1 MRRATLKSL
10 LLATALMGAGAA
22 QAAEFDLVILGG
34 QVVDGTGAG
43 AYRADLAIEGD
54 RIVRIARDGLKADD
68 GDAVLDARGLIVAPG
83 FIDNHAHIAD
93 NIHEYPLAENF
104 VRQGI
109 TSIIASLHSGPQPY
123 PLKPYIE
130 ALKVAPNV
138 GFFAGHSFART
149 QVLGMENRAPTPGEL
164 ASMQKIIAD
173 TMADGAL
180 GMSTGLVYVPAN
192 YAKPDEVIAM
202 AKVAA
207 CWGGIY
213 VSHMRDEGA
222 GVLDS
227 VAEVIEVADK
237 AGLPGQINH
246 HKAMGSTQWGWSVKT
261 LAMIDEARAR
271 GLDITHDLY
280 PYSASSS
287 SSAVMFPAWALAGGP
302 EGFKARLEDPEV
314 RAKVEAEMMRVLMVQ
329 RGGADL
335 ERLQF
340 RSLAADPSYNGK
352 TLADLARDRGLAGTP
367 EDAIQLLIELQ
378 LKGGFT
384 AIYHVMDEADVVR
397 ILQHPLAMIETDG
410 DPVGFGDGFPHPR
423 TYGAFPRVLARYVRE
438 QKVLTLEDAV
448 RRMTSLAADQVGQ
461 TERGRLAEGAFADIT
476 VFDAETI
483 ADKATFEDPHQ
494 YAVGI
499 RHVVINGVPVI
510 RAGALTGAMPGRPLL
525 GPARPDAVRAD
536 PATPGC
542 PKA

>member
-54 RIVRIARDGLKADD
+54 RIVRIARDGLKAED

-123 PLKPYIE
+123 PLKPYVE

-149 QVLGMENRAPTPGEL
+149 QVLGMENRAPNPAEL
-164 ASMQKIIAD
+164 AQMQKIIAD

-192 YAKPDEVIAM
+192 YAKPDEVVAM

-302 EGFKARLEDPEV
+302 QGFKARMEDPEV
-314 RAKVEAEMMRVLMVQ
+314 RARVEAEMMRILMVQ

-335 ERLQF
+335 ARLQF

-352 TLADLARDRGLAGTP
+352 TLADLAKDRGLAGTP

-423 TYGAFPRVLARYVRE
+423 TYGAFPRVLGRYVRE

-448 RRMTSLAADQVGQ
+448 RRMTSQI
-461 TERGRLAEGAFADIT
+461 GRASCRDR
-476 VFDAETI
+476 V
-483 ADKATFEDPHQ
+483 
-494 YAVGI
+494 
-499 RHVVINGVPVI
+499 
-510 RAGALTGAMPGRPLL
+510 
-525 GPARPDAVRAD
+525 
-536 PATPGC
+536 
-542 PKA
+542 

>member
-1 MRRATLKSL
+1 MRAKTLKFAL
-10 LLATALMGAGAA
+10 CATAISLAGAA
-22 QAAEFDLVILGG
+22 QAADYDLVILGG
-34 QVVDGTGAG
+34 QVVDGTGAP
-43 AYRADLAIEGD
+43 AYRADLAIKGD
-54 RIVRIARDGLKADD
+54 RIVRIARDGLAAED
-68 GDAVLDARGLIVAPG
+68 GDQALDARGLIVAPG

-104 VRQGI
+104 LRQGV

-123 PLKPYIE
+123 PLKPYVE

-149 QVLGMENRAPTPGEL
+149 QVLGMANRAPNPAEL
-164 ASMQKIIAD
+164 ARMQKIIAD

-192 YAKPDEVIAM
+192 YARPEEVIAM

-227 VAEVIEVADK
+227 IAEVIAVAEG

-280 PYSASSS
+280 PYTASSS
-287 SSAVMFPAWALAGGP
+287 SSAVMFPGWALAGGP
-302 EGFKARLEDPEV
+302 DGFKARMEDPKV
-314 RAKVEAEMMRVLMVQ
+314 RAQVEAEMMRILMVQ

-335 ERLQF
+335 DRLQF
-340 RSLAADPSYNGK
+340 RNLRADPSYNGK

-378 LKGGFT
+378 LKGGFS
-384 AIYHVMDEADVVR
+384 AIYHVMDEADVIR

-410 DPVGFGDGFPHPR
+410 DPVGFDDGFPHPR
-423 TYGAFPRVLARYVRE
+423 TYGAFPRVLGRYVRE
-438 QKVLTLEDAV
+438 LKVLTLEDAV
-448 RRMTSLAADQVGQ
+448 RRMTSLAADQIGQ
-461 TERGRLAEGAFADIT
+461 TERGRLTQGAFADIT
-476 VFDAETI
+476 VFNADTI
-483 ADKATFEDPHQ
+483 ADKATFEAPHQ

-525 GPARPDAVRAD
+525 GPARPDAVRPD

-542 PKA
+542 PTG

>member
-1 MRRATLKSL
+1 MRRATLKAL
-10 LLATALMGAGAA
+10 LLASALLGAGAVE
-22 QAAEFDLVILGG
+22 AAEFNLIILGG
-34 QVVDGTGAG
+34 QVVDGTGKP
-43 AYRADLAIEGD
+43 AYRADVAIKGD
-54 RIVRIARDGLKADD
+54 RIVKIAHDGLEAKD
-68 GDAVLDARGLIVAPG
+68 GDAVLDARGVIVAPG

-93 NIHEYPLAENF
+93 NIHDYPLAENF

-130 ALKVAPNV
+130 ALKIAPNV

-149 QVLGMENRAPTPGEL
+149 KVLGMENRAPNPTEL
-164 ASMQKIIAD
+164 AEMQKIIAD

-261 LAMIDEARAR
+261 LAMIDAARAR

-280 PYSASSS
+280 PYAASSS

-302 EGFKARLEDPEV
+302 EGFKVRIDDPEI
-314 RAKVEAEMMRVLMVQ
+314 RARVEAEMMRILMVQ

-335 ERLQF
+335 TRLQF
-340 RSLAADPSYNGK
+340 RSLPADPAYNGQ

-367 EDAIQLLIELQ
+367 KEAIQLLIELQ

-461 TERGRLAEGAFADIT
+461 TERGRLVEGAFADIT
-476 VFDAETI
+476 VFDADTI

-499 RHVVINGVPVI
+499 RHVVINGAPVI

-525 GPARPDAVRAD
+525 GPARPGAVRPD
-536 PATPGC
+536 PTTPGC
-542 PKA
+542 PTD

>member
-1 MRRATLKSL
+1 MRRATLRSL

-34 QVVDGTGAG
+34 QVVDGTGAS
-43 AYRADLAIEGD
+43 AYRADLAIKGD
-54 RIVRIARDGLKADD
+54 RIVKIAREGLSPEDGEA
-68 GDAVLDARGLIVAPG
+68 ALDARGLIVAPG

-123 PLKPYIE
+123 PLKPYLE
-130 ALKVAPNV
+130 TLTVAPNV

-149 QVLGMENRAPTPGEL
+149 QVLGMANRAPDAAEL
-164 ASMQKIIAD
+164 ARMQKIIAD

-280 PYSASSS
+280 PYAASSS

-302 EGFKARLEDPEV
+302 DGFKARMEDPEV
-314 RAKVEAEMMRVLMVQ
+314 RARAEAEMMRILMVQ

-335 ERLQF
+335 TRLQF
-340 RSLAADPSYNGK
+340 RSLAADPDYNGK
-352 TLADLARDRGLAGTP
+352 TLADLAKDRGLAGTP

-438 QKVLTLEDAV
+438 QKVITLEDAV
-448 RRMTSLAADQVGQ
+448 RRMTSLAADQIGQ
-461 TERGRLAEGAFADIT
+461 TERGRLAEGMFADIT

-483 ADKATFEDPHQ
+483 ADKATFDEPHQ

-499 RHVVINGVPVI
+499 RHVVINGAPVI
-510 RAGALTGAMPGRPLL
+510 RSGALTGAMPGRPLL
-525 GPARPDAVRAD
+525 GPARPDAVRSD
-536 PATPGC
+536 PTTPGC
-542 PKA
+542 PTS